1 MRSHLNISLGFSGFT
16 NSTHSRVK
24 LAGNSDI
31 GAKRRGN
38 LASMANP
45 KDLKNEPV
53 VQIYSRENC
62 HLCQEAESVVREA
75 LKDLSFKLEVIYI
88 DGNQEL
94 ERLYG
99 EEVPVTLIDGA
110 KHDYFRVDRKRF
122 SEAILR
128 QHQ

>member
-1 MRSHLNISLGFSGFT
+1 MP
-16 NSTHSRVK
+16 
-24 LAGNSDI
+24 
-31 GAKRRGN
+31 
-38 LASMANP
+38 NP
-45 KDLKNEPV
+45 KDLKKEIS
-53 VQIYSRENC
+53 VQLYSRQNC
-62 HLCQEAESVVREA
+62 HLCHEAESVVREV

-99 EEVPVTLIDGA
+99 EEVPVTLINGA